1 MSSSSYKSAPDSSS
15 ASSSSANL
23 VPKTQ
28 KDYFAAFTNLQSTYG
43 LKGTATSVPVQASK
57 GAESSNSSFPSSSGK
72 PVSSSA
78 PAGSLKPS
86 HGGKNYE
93 EAFGHLYS
101 SYGAP
106 GGMNMSLSRK

>member
-1 MSSSSYKSAPDSSS
+1 MSSSSYKSTPDSSS

-23 VPKTQ
+23 IPKTQ
-28 KDYFAAFTNLQSTYG
+28 KDYSAAFTNLQSTYG
-43 LKGTATSVPVQASK
+43 LTGAAASVPAQASK
-57 GAESSNSSFPSSSGK
+57 GADSKSSSSSSSGN

-78 PAGSLKPS
+78 PGGGGLKPS

-93 EAFGHLYS
+93 EAFGNLYLN
-101 SYGAP
+101 YGAP